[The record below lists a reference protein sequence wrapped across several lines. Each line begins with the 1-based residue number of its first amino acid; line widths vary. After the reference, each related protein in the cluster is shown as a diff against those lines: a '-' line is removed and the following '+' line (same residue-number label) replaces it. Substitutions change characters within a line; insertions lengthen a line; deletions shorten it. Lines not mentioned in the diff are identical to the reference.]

1 MSETS
6 INKYIEKEINIP
18 IFFSECSIDI
28 TDTKDYFIS
37 KIEES
42 INSKENNNHKTNV
55 KGKMTPWNFFVN
67 DQNFHKILDKG
78 VEQIGNFIKLR
89 KSYLKDAW
97 GIKIEKGNE
106 TLFHNHDECKF
117 SGILYLNNTELP
129 IYFPQLDINIVPKMG
144 TFLLFSA
151 ILNHGTNVN
160 KSEQAKY
167 AIPFNFSEVKTWDQ

>member
-1 MSETS
+1 ML
-6 INKYIEKEINIP
+6 
-18 IFFSECSIDI
+18 
-28 TDTKDYFIS
+28 
-37 KIEES
+37 
-42 INSKENNNHKTNV
+42 NV
-55 KGKMTPWNFFVN
+55 
-67 DQNFHKILDKG
+67 Q
-78 VEQIGNFIKLR
+78 
-89 KSYLKDAW
+89 
-97 GIKIEKGNE
+97 
-106 TLFHNHDECKF
+106 F